1 MTVNNELLEEL
12 YTARDK
18 LKDDI
23 VVTVVDRLIDRSSA
37 GMNTYGVPMTREDTT
52 MVEWI
57 DHTVEELLDAA
68 CYLERL
74 KQDVQQVSTMLE
86 GAKNGGEVSLER
98 DAGRERLRQG
108 GDSVVLTGY
117 GEGKAWPD
125 NS

>member
-23 VVTVVDRLIDRSSA
+23 VITVVDRLIDRSSA
-37 GMNTYGVPMTREDTT
+37 GMDTYGVPMTREDTT

-74 KQDVQQVSTMLE
+74 KLDVARVSSLLE
-86 GAKNGGEVSLER
+86 GVKGDRSIPA
-98 DAGRERLRQG
+98 AGDG
-108 GDSVVLTGY
+108 
-117 GEGKAWPD
+117 
-125 NS
+125 